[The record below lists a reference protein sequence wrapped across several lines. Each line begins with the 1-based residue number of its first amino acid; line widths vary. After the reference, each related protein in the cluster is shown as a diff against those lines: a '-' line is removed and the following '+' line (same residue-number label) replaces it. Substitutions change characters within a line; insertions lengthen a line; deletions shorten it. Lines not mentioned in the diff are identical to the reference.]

1 MKLNFDCIVIGAGPA
16 GLAASL
22 YLKRAG
28 LNVIILDKNAP
39 GGELLKTNIINNYLG
54 LPNITGPELAIEML
68 NHIKSL
74 NIKVEFEEVIEIQK
88 QNNKYIV
95 KGKNKEL
102 ETKYIIIATGKTP
115 NKLKINTEG
124 IKGISYCA
132 VCDGAFYKNKTVA
145 VVGGGDTAFTDALY
159 LSNICKKIYIIIRN
173 KIKAN
178 EQLVAKVNKTPN
190 IKILKPNEI
199 TEIIS
204 SNSVVSTVKLKNNIT
219 LNIEGIFVAI
229 GGTPNINFIKNIK
242 TSNGYIC
249 VDENLETTFPNIY
262 AIGDVIPKKYY
273 QIISAINDGMTA
285 ALNIKEREQNETN

>member
-1 MKLNFDCIVIGAGPA
+1 
-16 GLAASL
+16 
-22 YLKRAG
+22 
-28 LNVIILDKNAP
+28 
-39 GGELLKTNIINNYLG
+39 
-54 LPNITGPELAIEML
+54 ML
-68 NHIKSL
+68 NSSKKKKFS
-74 NIKVEFEEVIEIQK
+74 KFFFSQ
-88 QNNKYIV
+88 
-95 KGKNKEL
+95 
-102 ETKYIIIATGKTP
+102 TP